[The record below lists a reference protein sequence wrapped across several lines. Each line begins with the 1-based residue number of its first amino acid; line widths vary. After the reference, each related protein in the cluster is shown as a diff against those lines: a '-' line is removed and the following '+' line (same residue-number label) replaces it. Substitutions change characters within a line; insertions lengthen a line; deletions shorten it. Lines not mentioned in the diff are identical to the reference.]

1 MHEFAEQIGLGHR
14 NEGTRGHDRRMIL
27 KKERIISDPVE
38 ATVAVLANE
47 PLAAV
52 GSDDFFSPRNRTST

>member
-1 MHEFAEQIGLGHR
+1 
-14 NEGTRGHDRRMIL
+14 MIL

-47 PLAAV
+47 PRAEV
-52 GSDDFFSPRNRTST
+52 GSDDFFLLET